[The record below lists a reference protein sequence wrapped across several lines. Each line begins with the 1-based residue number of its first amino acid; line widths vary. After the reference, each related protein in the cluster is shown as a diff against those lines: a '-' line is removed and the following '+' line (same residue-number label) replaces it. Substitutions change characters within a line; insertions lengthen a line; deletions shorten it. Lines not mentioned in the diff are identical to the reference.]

1 MTSIKGDLEVRL
13 GLAEVGLAK
22 YVNKVEVYV
31 VLESV
36 RSIALALNV
45 ADWYP

>member
-1 MTSIKGDLEVRL
+1 MRL

-31 VLESV
+31 VLKSV

-45 ADWYP
+45 ADWYS

>member
-1 MTSIKGDLEVRL
+1 MRL
-13 GLAEVGLAK
+13 GLAEVRLTK